1 MMFPYNNIWWFP
13 FRKNCSLAV
22 LAALFPSAPDGIM
35 VGYVVRRSICFH
47 YSKERYKLWADS
59 KNLYCS
65 Y

>member
-35 VGYVVRRSICFH
+35 VGYVVVGI
-47 YSKERYKLWADS
+47 YSR
-59 KNLYCS
+59 
-65 Y
+65 